1 MDNLP
6 LEIVEHI
13 ISFACCDRFV
23 LVDESPVYRWALVE
37 HPWGM
42 GEGWYWIYD
51 KPQGWWEYRDYCW
64 DEDASDDE
72 D

>member
-23 LVDESPVYRWALVE
+23 LVDESPVYTYREVE

-42 GEGWYWIYD
+42 GHGWYWIWYD
-51 KPQGWWEYRDYCW
+51 SEGTWYYKDYKDNSDYWER
-64 DEDASDDE
+64 
-72 D
+72 